1 MALTHIDFMAYP
13 LQIAG
18 IDDSQIVTVNDEETT
33 VYLYDEKIGQIED
46 FVVEDLAYG
55 GEASDVSDILP
66 YFVFW
71 YFCQDCQ
78 TTVFAETGENS
89 QVKEFSTPETFKQIQ
104 VWNMGVRRLRDVFGI
119 TDEKLNE
126 LCGMT
131 NAEKVHSLVL
141 SSGKTINENYLS
153 MRSLL

>member
-1 MALTHIDFMAYP
+1 MSLTHAEFMSFP

-18 IDDSQIVTVNDEETT
+18 IDDSQIVMVDNEETT

-46 FVVEDLAYG
+46 FVVEDLAYS

-89 QVKEFSTPETFKQIQ
+89 QVKEFSTPEISKQIQ
-104 VWNMGVRRLRDVFGI
+104 AWNIGVKKMREVFSI
-119 TDEKLNE
+119 TDEALSLACGT
-126 LCGMT
+126 LC
-131 NAEKVHSLVL
+131 ERIHSLVL
-141 SSGKTINENYLS
+141 ASGKTVNEKYLS
-153 MRSLL
+153 MRSLI

>member
-1 MALTHIDFMAYP
+1 MALTHADFMSFP

-18 IDDSQIVTVNDEETT
+18 INDSQIVTVNDEETT

-46 FVVEDLAYG
+46 FVVEDLAYS

-89 QVKEFSTPETFKQIQ
+89 QVKEFSTPEILKQ
-104 VWNMGVRRLRDVFGI
+104 VWAWNMGVKKLRDVLGI
-119 TDEKLNE
+119 TEEALSFA
-126 LCGMT
+126 CGT
-131 NAEKVHSLVL
+131 LSENIHSLVL